1 MVSKKIRMYICMVGI
16 AATIFIGKTTYA
28 AGIIDGQVVSA
39 NKTWKIIFSHSI
51 ALDDLTKQGIV
62 VQDSKGNNININ
74 VVLGSDDKSILI
86 NPPEGGYKSGENYT
100 LILNDKVHNNKGKK
114 LNDTKSMHFSI
125 QKSVE
130 ASTTLH
136 RIYSSDYKSGLIDS
150 NGKVVV
156 EPKYNFIKLSSN
168 NDYSI
173 NADDNNPII
182 VSLKIASS
190 GVRTKYG
197 LIDKTGKVILEPKY
211 DYIYGYSDGLAK
223 AKLDDKIIFIDVN
236 GKVAIEPQFREVG
249 DFNNGLAAVKDN
261 NDKYGFIDKTG
272 KVVIQPQ
279 FDAYTEGGGGEGFQ
293 FQYNFNGNYA
303 TVVKNGQFGVID
315 KSGNYKIKPDSNF
328 KIFVS
333 DKLILVGQ
341 GENGYKYIDVDGNTV
356 FSNSDMPVSSAMEAQ
371 DLFFQ
376 NGFAS
381 YFKKKSVGSYLMGIV
396 DENGKIISDA
406 KYDYF
411 APRISEGMAILRAN
425 NEYVCLD
432 TATGNEFSVDA
443 EYVGKFKEGLARVYV
458 KGAGNSY
465 YIDRTGKK
473 VLQPDSSFDS
483 IGDFENGLAEVLYKG
498 KDAYIDKTGKV
509 VWQEN

>member
-1 MVSKKIRMYICMVGI
+1 MVNKKIRMYICMVGI
-16 AATIFIGKTTYA
+16 AATIFIGKAAYA
-28 AGIIDGQVVSA
+28 VGITDGQVVSA
-39 NKTWKIIFSHSI
+39 NKAWKITFSHSI

-62 VQDSKGNNININ
+62 VQDSKGDN
-74 VVLGSDDKSILI
+74 VSISIAIGSDDKSILI

-100 LILNDKVHNNKGKK
+100 LILNNKVHNNKGEK
-114 LNDTKSMHFSI
+114 LKDTKSMHFSI

-130 ASTTLH
+130 ASTALH
-136 RIYSSDYKSGLIDS
+136 RIYSSNYKAGLIDS
-150 NGKVVV
+150 SGKLVVQ
-156 EPKYNFIKLSSN
+156 PKYNYIKLSNN

-182 VSLKIASS
+182 VSLGS
-190 GVRTKYG
+190 KYG
-197 LIDKTGKVILEPKY
+197 LIDKAGNIILEPKY
-211 DYIYGYSDGLAK
+211 DYIYGFSDGLSRAK
-223 AKLDDKIIFIDVN
+223 INNKIVFIDVN
-236 GKVAIEPQFREVG
+236 GKVVIEPQFKEAG
-249 DFNNGLAAVKDN
+249 DFNNGLAAVKGD

-293 FQYNFNGNYA
+293 FQYNFNGDYA
-303 TVVKNGQFGVID
+303 AVVKDGKFGVID
-315 KSGNYKIKPDSNF
+315 KLGNYKIKLDSNF
-328 KIFVS
+328 KMFVS
-333 DKLILVGQ
+333 DSLILVGQ

-371 DLFFQ
+371 DLFFE

-381 YFKKKSVGSYLMGIV
+381 YFKKKSGASYSMGIV
-396 DENGKIISDA
+396 DEKGKVISDA

-443 EYVGKFKEGLARVYV
+443 EYVGEFKEGLARVYV
-458 KGAGNSY
+458 KGEGNSY
-465 YIDRTGKK
+465 YIDKTGKK

-483 IGDFENGLAEVLYKG
+483 IGDFENGLAMVTYKG
-498 KDAYIDKTGKV
+498 KDAYIDKTGKI
-509 VWQEN
+509 VWQE